1 MQGAAT
7 NNHWEQV
14 VMAIHTKNSID
25 RVTTAPLK
33 GCLFIDSE
41 GEGLI
46 IIKGDHNKVLNSYF
60 KNIDWSATELDGLM
74 VTINV
79 DGSNNEFSNNEVYNT
94 GASATVNGQVKNP
107 FFHIM

>member
-1 MQGAAT
+1 MLGELLGAAPT
-7 NNHWEQV
+7 TLGSSG
-14 VMAIHTKNSID
+14 TKRVYNSTID
-25 RVTTAPLK
+25 R
-33 GCLFIDSE
+33 CLFIDAE

-46 IIKGDHNKVLNSYF
+46 IMGDNNKVLNSYF

-94 GASATVNGQVKNP
+94 GASATVWPGEESIFSYNVK
-107 FFHIM
+107 I